1 MNQNSSAATPKIIAV
16 LRPEAGAPL
25 LPCPPCAFVGTTA
38 GLAAAGGATES
49 FGAGGGQVMLP
60 SFTTVVPRST
70 SSSMLTLMMPSL
82 DLHSSSARRNRLVA
96 YSVLDCLD
104 RRLGRSL

>member
-1 MNQNSSAATPKIIAV
+1 MNQNASAATPNVTAV
-16 LRPEAGAPL
+16 RVPEAGALL
-25 LPCPPCAFVGTTA
+25 LPCPPCVFAGTAA
-38 GLAAAGGATES
+38 GLAAAGGAAES

-82 DLHSSSARRNRLVA
+82 VLHNSSVSRNRLVA
-96 YSVLDCLD
+96 YSVLDCL
-104 RRLGRSL
+104 